1 LLEIKEFFEKES
13 SRYLEKILKWKF

>member
-13 SRYLEKILKWKF
+13 SRYLKKILKWKF